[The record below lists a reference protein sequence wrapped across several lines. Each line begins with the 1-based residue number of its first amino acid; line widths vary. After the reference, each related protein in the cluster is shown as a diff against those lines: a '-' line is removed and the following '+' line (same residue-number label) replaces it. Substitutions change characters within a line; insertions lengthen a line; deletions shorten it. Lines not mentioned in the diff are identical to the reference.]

1 MADNITIDLDT
12 ATDEQIKKLQ
22 RIGFSG
28 NIEKK
33 LEIHTLTDEKVK
45 LQEQLNV
52 INERLAE
59 LRK

>member
-28 NIEKK
+28 NIDKK